1 MLKPSIGNK
10 AIDKHLTTDTP
21 VATEENIQTEQPAT
35 VKETPQENSQEETTL
50 QQESAETEQQTN
62 AE

>member
-10 AIDKHLTTDTP
+10 AIDKHLITDTP
-21 VATEENIQTEQPAT
+21 VATEENIQTEQQEAT
-35 VKETPQENSQEETTL
+35 
-50 QQESAETEQQTN
+50 ETEQQIN

>member
-1 MLKPSIGNK
+1 MLEATIGNK

-21 VATEENIQTEQPAT
+21 VATEENTQAEQPAT
-35 VKETPQENSQEETTL
+35 VQETPQENTQEETTL
-50 QQESAETEQQTN
+50 QESTETELQTN

>member
-1 MLKPSIGNK
+1 MLKPTIGNK

-21 VATEENIQTEQPAT
+21 VATEENIQAEQPAT
-35 VKETPQENSQEETTL
+35 VLETTQ
-50 QQESAETEQQTN
+50 QQEAPETEQQIN